1 MAEPHPPTTGTIELP
16 APQPAQPGA
25 TPPEPPRTPSERSRR
40 RRWARRLALP
50 AALVF
55 AAGLVVLA
63 LSRLDLHSVG
73 HSLAS
78 ANFGWIVAAVALMSL
93 SLVLRAISWRE
104 TLKAA
109 IADFGVGFAAVL
121 RATVI
126 GVLVSAL
133 LPGRMGEPS
142 RSLLISKRLGSAR
155 RYFSVVLGTVF
166 SQTVI
171 NLIALVGLAAITF
184 TRVPLFRGRE
194 GGLLAAVIV
203 PLTIIGLAL
212 GAPRLLRL
220 VARSRSERLR
230 RAALWTSAQ
239 LVLVRQGLAVFARPR
254 HGAPAVAAQ
263 LCAWVLQWLACYA
276 VMLALHFGSH
286 ATLVTAAAILLAV
299 NVSAILPATPSNV
312 GVFQAACLVVL
323 AAFGFGAGVSLAYGI
338 LLQAVEVVTAVG
350 MGVPSL
356 LGEGLSWNDLSRMR
370 RLDDSSGVETA
381 EAAEAVEAAAA
392 ASTPADS

>member
-1 MAEPHPPTTGTIELP
+1 MAEPHTPTTGTVELP
-16 APQPAQPGA
+16 TPQPSQPSSLG
-25 TPPEPPRTPSERSRR
+25 PLGEPPARR
-40 RRWARRLALP
+40 WRWARHLVLPGAL
-50 AALVF
+50 LL
-55 AAGLVVLA
+55 AAGLVALA
-63 LSRLDLHSVG
+63 LSQLDLHSVG

-78 ANFGWIVAAVALMSL
+78 ANVGWIIAAVALMST
-93 SLVLRAISWRE
+93 SLALRAVSWQE

-109 IADFGVGFAAVL
+109 IDDFSVSYVAVL

-142 RSLLISKRLGSAR
+142 RSLIIARRLGSAR

-184 TRVPLFRGRE
+184 TRVPLFHGRE
-194 GGLLAAVIV
+194 GGLLAAVLV
-203 PLTIIGLAL
+203 PLVIIALAL
-212 GAPRLLRL
+212 TAPRLLR
-220 VARSRSERLR
+220 VVGRSRSERLR

-263 LCAWVLQWLACYA
+263 LAAWTLQWLACYA
-276 VMLALHFGSH
+276 VMLALNFGHH

-323 AAFGFGAGVSLAYGI
+323 AAFGFAAAPSLAYGI

-350 MGVPSL
+350 MGIPSL
-356 LGEGLSWNDLSRMR
+356 LGEGLSWRDLSRMR
-370 RLDDSSGVETA
+370 RLDDGAPTQN
-381 EAAEAVEAAAA
+381 
-392 ASTPADS
+392 